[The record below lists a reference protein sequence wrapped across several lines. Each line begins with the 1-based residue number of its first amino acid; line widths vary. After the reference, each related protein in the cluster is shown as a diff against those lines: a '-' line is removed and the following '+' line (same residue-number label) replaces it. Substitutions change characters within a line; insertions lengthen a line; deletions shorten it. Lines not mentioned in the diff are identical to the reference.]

1 MTNVISLYEKYKQQ
15 KKGERAFKGV
25 PFLQKQ
31 QILETFRMYSKI
43 NAPL

>member
-1 MTNVISLYEKYKQQ
+1 MNVISLYEKYKQQ
-15 KKGERAFKGV
+15 NKGKRAFKGAV

-31 QILETFRMYSKI
+31 QIIETFRMYSKI